1 MKQLTDEVFA
11 QIKRALEKEIANYI
25 EWDSEEGAPEY
36 LHEAV
41 LALVCAPSY
50 TAQPVQVN
58 AMLVEA
64 LQAAEK
70 LEHEALVAL
79 SEATYEL
86 KVGNTYTTATD
97 TYKANNDLIHRL
109 DKILNSQ
116 YRDRK
121 RTAITAAQQAQPE
134 QRPTDDELWD
144 ETLKDRDA
152 YHQFADD
159 LAAQIAAI
167 TGVDIGEHSS
177 MNNPWQEAML
187 AADDFI
193 ATQIKTLLG
202 QQVQPEQGAK

>member
-1 MKQLTDEVFA
+1 MSTANEIQWRNIKKVVRAAADLSFGGKDDPKYGHCWLAVVNSLTASDG
-11 QIKRALEKEIANYI
+11 IDITALGLEPLPTLE
-25 EWDSEEGAPEY
+25 
-36 LHEAV
+36 
-41 LALVCAPSY
+41 

-97 TYKANNDLIHRL
+97 TYKANNDLIRRL

-121 RTAITAAQQAQPE
+121 RAALTAAQQAQPVCGY
-134 QRPTDDELWD
+134 DDETGNCTRVNCCKQAQPEPVEQPIEALQK
-144 ETLKDRDA
+144 LGAR
-152 YHQFADD
+152 
-159 LAAQIAAI
+159 LAALLDEDQW
-167 TGVDIGEHSS
+167 VEC
-177 MNNPWQEAML
+177 EA
-187 AADDFI
+187 
-193 ATQIKTLLG
+193 LLI
-202 QQVQPEQGAK
+202 QAGAHQ